1 MDFKLL
7 VTTKMLMEVLS
18 AGKSSAEI
26 IGEKAEA
33 KVRVGSRIF
42 WYLPKVQRYFE
53 ENASE
58 SGRLK

>member
-42 WYLPKVQRYFE
+42 GICRRFRDILKKMLVKV
-53 ENASE
+53 
-58 SGRLK
+58 GG

>member
-7 VTTKMLMEVLS
+7 ITTKMLMEVLS

-42 WYLPKVQRYFE
+42 WYLPKVQRYLE

>member
-26 IGEKAEA
+26 VGEKAEA

-42 WYLPKVQRYFE
+42 WYLSKIEKYLK
-53 ENASE
+53 ENASDD
-58 SGRLK
+58 GRLK

>member
-18 AGKSSAEI
+18 AGKSSAEF
-26 IGEKAEA
+26 
-33 KVRVGSRIF
+33 V
-42 WYLPKVQRYFE
+42 E

>member
-7 VTTKMLMEVLS
+7 ITTKMLMEVLS
-18 AGKSSAEI
+18 AVQSSAEF

-42 WYLPKVQRYFE
+42 WYLPKIEKYLK
-53 ENASE
+53 ENASDD
-58 SGRLK
+58 GRLK